1 MIFTAAPPSGE
12 SINLLIAVV
21 ATQISM
27 PAVAAR
33 AMQSTARFENL

>member
-1 MIFTAAPPSGE
+1 MGSSPLAGE

-21 ATQISM
+21 ATQTSM
-27 PAVAAR
+27 PAAAAR